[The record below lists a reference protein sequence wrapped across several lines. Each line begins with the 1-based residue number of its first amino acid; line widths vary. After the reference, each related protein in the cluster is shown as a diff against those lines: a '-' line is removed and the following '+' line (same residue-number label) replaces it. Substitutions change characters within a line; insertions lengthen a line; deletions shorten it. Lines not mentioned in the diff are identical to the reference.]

1 MRANAKL
8 IISLIKRVE
17 VRLPINNAGRTI
29 EVLEQD
35 SVTQQTVAAIIEL
48 SVHKLPIV
56 TNQLALV
63 LESISKNT
71 QPSSQ
76 ATGDMFIPHDVL
88 QSQLFVLRL
97 LSACLQ
103 HHWSWFQKQSV
114 KASKEANKTEE
125 AIAAAAATGIY
136 ATATSSRTGSPDSST
151 RTLPGKPALGH
162 LKPDS
167 QIDPPPLDDALVT
180 FLLSLL
186 NRFLNHMHIVEERSD
201 QLASSSAEASNE
213 SLATIARIDPQT
225 LEYIREIYNTTGKVL
240 HYVSASN
247 WPAYYAKIKNAVN
260 ILGAVNENLEI
271 NPPEIRI
278 LAFACLS
285 IPKLHSILSDLSPY
299 FLNMRIQG
307 KLLFAR
313 MMRQAIWKWIET
325 RPSQFAEV
333 CASTS
338 RPLAGSEILFDM
350 CNVAAAD
357 DSRRKSILWPLQTIL
372 LTLSPDLLVQA
383 FLNDNRTVLNRRTS
397 FPRLLKK
404 TLQSN
409 RMQEIAAIC
418 CVDLCKAATFI
429 SPNEDSVLRHIAA
442 DIEDVLYEKVWDLSR
457 PLVFENI
464 SASLGYT
471 INYQALLNDYFM
483 ARLRLDPKKTLAVL
497 VPPLSEEDTPIV
509 FKQAFV
515 NSCLTIITTEEY
527 NLPWNPTLS
536 PMYESIC
543 TPLRQI
549 FLQIVRAEFSANPS
563 RSDISNATSGS
574 KKMTNTNLSLE
585 RRQLQQQQQQQ
596 QNSTALLQSLLK
608 LFRIDPLCALLGN
621 QDDAFRVE
629 ENGAVMSSMIS
640 LLRYPDRRVRN
651 AAIDCLSQLHS
662 AENVRHWG
670 PSSTLTNNFWKIS
683 SQTIA
688 TMARQILDFRQ
699 NEELSKNLL
708 ELLSKILVSRN
719 TFLRNIMEMSYE
731 STDVGERSQSIL
743 SLEIVLL
750 VSLCSPIPEICST
763 AVKCLGH
770 LCTEIKLID
779 EDLIVDT
786 ASRGS
791 QITTGFI
798 DNIEIYED
806 LSYEEPVVHGMRKQT
821 FVGRKAQ
828 QKRVRK
834 YLRMINLPTPGVLG
848 AWEEVWKRW
857 KLLTQIVSRFGMEA
871 PSSLNDIVTSPANST
886 SSVKK
891 IGGLVRHEKLRST
904 PLPRITAPVPV
915 GRIETDDEKQTEW
928 QNYTGFLA
936 ALSGSRLA
944 ADIIEEDLAEDAG
957 KRNKMN
963 ESRISSPIRTIS
975 MTEKFIAEMV
985 GLLTSENV
993 VIREGAKDTLGGDL
1007 SPSLYSILF
1016 RHLESTVA
1024 NCFNANGEV
1033 MCDNKN
1039 TLLIEQS
1046 VLVLKMIL
1054 DRLVDPNDCLLSV
1067 DFSTLIIHFVNYIN
1081 RLPHENY
1088 NSLRIMI
1095 MFCHLTE
1102 VLMLKKEQIII
1113 RDDVKIR
1120 NKLLEIIIE
1129 WTSGFAL
1136 RVVIKDNAVIINSQ
1150 NREVRRDLDQVCL
1163 KAMVALLH
1171 KLPLQAT
1178 DQGREG
1184 DRSMTKN
1191 RLFQKYFTIF
1201 TQLLDYCHR
1210 LESEASSNT
1219 PLSPGMHSQISN
1231 NSQSSFMPK
1240 SSETYQ
1246 YYGPLKENAVVAISN
1261 LLSANVDAGLKSAL
1275 AMGYHEDARTRTAF
1289 MQVLSNIL
1297 NQGAQF
1303 DTLAEDIA
1311 ADRYEELVDMFA
1323 KEDVSLALCL
1333 CDVVP
1338 ASDTQGV
1345 AEVLLQCF
1353 ESRNKVFVLLE
1364 AIIDREVSNTEQ
1376 EATLF
1381 RGTNMATKLLSV
1393 FTQETC
1399 SSYVRFTL
1407 QPALEL
1413 INSLPDENLSWE
1425 MDPQKISPNESI
1437 AINRQNV
1444 CRATE
1449 ILLNAI
1455 CNSTSNVPKYF
1466 RQELALISEAVRKRF
1481 PDSVKTAIG
1490 GFVFLRLFNPA
1501 ILTPE
1506 NCGFPKTCLPRS
1518 KSVRKLLLQATRMMQ
1533 NLANNVMFGSK
1544 ETHLISLNDF
1554 ITSNLYRVASF
1565 LRDISAIS
1573 NSDNEA
1579 GRNMSMDDIAYMNLH
1594 RYIAENIDKIS
1605 RLMYARCSKVQADT
1619 QTLLLAWKRDMD
1631 KISNLLA
1638 QLGPVA
1644 DAAHNDFSTTRN
1656 YALVNSNNFYSGF
1669 MRRNKHR
1676 DVSYISSLNVFYQ
1689 GGVSKVGRPVF
1700 CCIFRNIVGDNFD
1713 FELLI
1718 YYMLRVMEPCL
1729 SQPFELLLDASC
1741 LSEDN
1746 EIPLH
1751 WMNQFYQ
1758 LIFNEMNDNLVMTH
1772 VFNPNFYW
1780 QKYVR
1785 KLPRV
1790 LTNRLVK
1797 RTRFSN
1803 KISDLAKHIALPEIR
1818 LPNDTYN
1825 IEKELGVV
1833 INNAHIIS
1841 SFKAVVPVQVR
1852 IGPEY
1857 LVVTTLKEQEIFWS
1871 LNTVLNNVYSMTDI
1885 CNIFLPPITPNKKT
1899 TNSGEIHIVTNSG
1912 KETMVLVVPNRD
1924 EVYRYLLECKKNFDT
1939 HNTETSDGIRPTDVP
1954 GRILNMA
1961 LLNMG
1966 GEDPL
1971 LRSAAY
1977 NLLHS
1982 LCIFFRFSVDH
1993 KVMNA
1998 RDLCIPYNSTDFIVS
2013 MSENLANS
2021 EAHLTLEFLN
2031 EAILGFNR
2039 SAKEPSRQIL
2049 TLDYIKPWFK
2059 NLSLFVYAP
2068 SVREPT
2074 KVKEV
2079 IRSII
2084 IMTAERSR
2092 VSGHI
2097 RDKIWCTLRDNDDLH
2112 NVILEEA
2119 VQFVIENGLGSSHS
2133 EAIVSA
2139 LATLNTNNMRG
2150 KIIQCIRKALAS
2162 TAQNVQNSIVR
2173 HQAWTEIGCWIRVML
2188 MMMFYSTNKQKPLVA
2203 EVFHVIALTVSTG
2216 PTFIRSSVH
2225 ELAVNLI
2232 HTLVTNLSISP
2243 DNRKKLK
2250 YVLDDVC
2257 DGKYRVHFGLN
2268 KSYATAFTINED
2280 TMTDNMEHMDLSSLE
2295 VIVKL
2300 LLDTIQYAA
2309 PDMNTA
2315 NAWRARWMSLVTS
2328 MAFQFNPALQPR
2340 AFVILGCLAQEEI
2353 DDDLLFQILV
2363 VLRNELARFDRSNPH
2378 LVVSILMCLTNILSN
2393 LSTSSRY
2400 LMPSFWLALGMSQIN
2415 LPSIYNQGV
2424 KMLDTVIRTL
2434 DSQKCFEN
2442 RTIQDVMLETRS
2454 RFGAMGP
2461 AVDQASGI
2469 SFSTHFS
2476 FAAAGFLLKGYRHAE
2491 ARDNVFSCLST
2502 FLEIEAKSISNQS
2515 NQIDPRCLGYLCGLL
2530 PFAAKNDALIE
2541 LLRLAGV
2548 TETGS
2553 HTQHPNQPKDISD
2566 LVWQSIDIPNDV
2578 VGVLTISFL
2587 INMLSYADNESERL
2601 FLYEILAKIAAST
2614 PEIFALVYDTLAPQM
2629 NSIVISSDNVTL
2641 LDAIKDILVTA
2652 CSEKAF
2658 DMGDHSAR
2666 HHLYL
2671 EQIGFKAFAELN
2683 FGSFGK
2689 DPAED
2694 SRMLSEFIRIICE

>member
-1 MRANAKL
+1 MKSNAKL

-29 EVLEQD
+29 EALEQD
-35 SVTQQTVAAIIEL
+35 PVTQQTVAAIIEL
-48 SVHKLPIV
+48 SIHKLPIV
-56 TNQLALV
+56 INQLALV

-71 QPSSQ
+71 QPSNQ
-76 ATGDMFIPHDVL
+76 AIGDVFVPHDVL
-88 QSQLFVLRL
+88 QSQLFVLKL

-103 HHWSWFQKQSV
+103 HHWIWFQKQSV
-114 KASKEANKTEE
+114 KASKETNKTEE
-125 AIAAAAATGIY
+125 ALAAAAATGSY
-136 ATATSSRTGSPDSST
+136 ATDRGSPSSSL
-151 RTLPGKPALGH
+151 RTLPEKPVLGH
-162 LKPDS
+162 LKSDS
-167 QIDPPPLDDALVT
+167 QVDPPPLDDALVT
-180 FLLSLL
+180 FVLSLMS
-186 NRFLNHMHIVEERSD
+186 RFLSHMHTVEERND
-201 QLASSSAEASNE
+201 QLASLSSDTSNDA
-213 SLATIARIDPQT
+213 LATVAGMDPQT

-240 HYVSASN
+240 YYISASN
-247 WPAYYAKIKNAVN
+247 WPAYYTKIKNAIN
-260 ILGAVNENLEI
+260 ILGAVSENLEM

-278 LAFACLS
+278 IAFTCLS
-285 IPKLHSILSDLSPY
+285 ISKLHSILSDLSPY

-313 MMRQAIWKWIET
+313 MIRQAIWKWIEAK
-325 RPSQFAEV
+325 PSQFAEV
-333 CASTS
+333 CASTN

-383 FLNDNRTVLNRRTS
+383 FLNDGRAALNRRTS
-397 FPRLLKK
+397 FPRQLKK
-404 TLQSN
+404 SLQSN
-409 RMQEIAAIC
+409 RLQEIAAVC
-418 CVDLCKAATFI
+418 CVDLCKAATYI
-429 SPNEDSVLRHIAA
+429 SPDEDSVLRHIAA
-442 DIEDVLYEKVWDLSR
+442 DVEDLLFEKVWDLSR

-464 SASLGYT
+464 SANLGYT
-471 INYQALLNDYFM
+471 INYQALLNDYFL
-483 ARLRLDPKKTLAVL
+483 ARLRLDPKKTLAML
-497 VPPLSEEDTPIV
+497 VPSLPEEDTPIV

-515 NSCLTIITTEEY
+515 NSCLAIITTEEH

-543 TPLRQI
+543 GPLRRI
-549 FLQIVRAEFSANPS
+549 FLQTVRAEFSSNPS

-574 KKMTNTNLSLE
+574 KKMMNTNLSIE
-585 RRQLQQQQQQQ
+585 RKQQQQLQQQQQ
-596 QNSTALLQSLLK
+596 NLTSLLQSLLK
-608 LFRIDPLCALLGN
+608 LFRLDPLCALLGKPE
-621 QDDAFRVE
+621 DASRVE
-629 ENGAVMSSMIS
+629 ENGAVMNSIIS
-640 LLRYPDRRVRN
+640 LLRYPDRRVRK
-651 AAIDCLSQLHS
+651 AAMDCFSQLHS
-662 AENVRHWG
+662 AENIFHWG

-683 SQTIA
+683 SQTIT

-719 TFLRNIMEMSYE
+719 TFLHNIMEPSYE
-731 STDVGERSQSIL
+731 STDVGDRFQSIL

-770 LCTEIKLID
+770 LCTEIKLVD

-786 ASRGS
+786 ASRES
-791 QITTGFI
+791 QTTTGFT
-798 DNIEIYED
+798 DNIEIYKD
-806 LSYEEPVVHGMRKQT
+806 LSFEEPVVQGMRKQT

-834 YLRMINLPTPGVLG
+834 YLRMISIPTPGVLG

-871 PSSLNDIVTSPANST
+871 PSNLNDIVGSPASST

-944 ADIIEEDLAEDAG
+944 ADIIEEDLAEDASR
-957 KRNKMN
+957 RNKMN
-963 ESRISSPIRTIS
+963 DNRISSPIRTIS
-975 MTEKFIAEMV
+975 MTEKFIAEMI

-993 VIREGAKDTLGGDL
+993 VIREGAKDTLGSDL

-1016 RHLESTVA
+1016 RHLESTIA
-1024 NCFNANGEV
+1024 NCFTANGEV
-1033 MCDNKN
+1033 ICDSNN

-1046 VLVLKMIL
+1046 VLVAKMIL
-1054 DRLVDPNDCLLSV
+1054 DRLVDPNECLFSI
-1067 DFSTLIIHFVNYIN
+1067 DFSTLIIYFANYIN
-1081 RLPHENY
+1081 RLPHDSY
-1088 NSLRIMI
+1088 NSMRIMI

-1102 VLMLKKEQIII
+1102 VLMSKKEQVII

-1120 NKLLEIIIE
+1120 NKLLEIIVE

-1136 RVVIKDNAVIINSQ
+1136 RVVNKGSLIINNTQ
-1150 NREVRRDLDQVCL
+1150 NREVQRDLDQVCL
-1163 KAMVALLH
+1163 KAIVALLH
-1171 KLPLQAT
+1171 KLPLRST

-1191 RLFQKYFTIF
+1191 RLFQKYFTFF
-1201 TQLLDYCHR
+1201 TQLLDRCHR
-1210 LESEASSNT
+1210 FEIETNNT
-1219 PLSPGMHSQISN
+1219 MPTSPGILSPNGS
-1231 NSQSSFMPK
+1231 NSQSSLVTK
-1240 SSETYQ
+1240 VSETYQ
-1246 YYGPLKENAVVAISN
+1246 YWGPLKEYTVNAISN
-1261 LLSANVDAGLKSAL
+1261 LLSANVDAGLKSTL

-1289 MQVLSNIL
+1289 MQVLANIL

-1303 DTLAEDIA
+1303 DTLAENIVA
-1311 ADRYEELVDMFA
+1311 NRYEELVDMIV
-1323 KEDVSLALCL
+1323 KDDVTCALCL
-1333 CDVVP
+1333 CDVAP

-1353 ESRNKVFVLLE
+1353 EARNKVFVLLE
-1364 AIIDREVSNTEQ
+1364 AVIDREVSNTEQ

-1393 FTQETC
+1393 FAQGTC
-1399 SSYVRFTL
+1399 SNYVRFTL

-1413 INSLPDENLSWE
+1413 INSLPEENLSWE
-1425 MDPQKISPNESI
+1425 MDPQKIGSNESI

-1449 ILLNAI
+1449 ILLDAI
-1455 CNSTSNVPKYF
+1455 CSSTSNVPKYF
-1466 RQELALISEAVRKRF
+1466 RQELAMISKAVSKRF
-1481 PDSVKTAIG
+1481 PDSSKTAVG

-1506 NCGFPKTCLPRS
+1506 NCGFPKSCLPKS

-1533 NLANNVMFGSK
+1533 NLANNMMFGAK

-1565 LRDISAIS
+1565 LRDISTVSKS
-1573 NSDNEA
+1573 NMEDDVARSV
-1579 GRNMSMDDIAYMNLH
+1579 GMDDIAYMSLH
-1594 RYIAENIDKIS
+1594 RYTAENIDKIS
-1605 RLMYARCSKVQADT
+1605 RLMYARFAKAQADT
-1619 QTLLLAWKRDMD
+1619 QALLSWKRDMD
-1631 KISNLLA
+1631 KFSNLLA
-1638 QLGPVA
+1638 QLGPI
-1644 DAAHNDFSTTRN
+1644 NDTAQNTISTTRN
-1656 YALVNSNNFYSGF
+1656 YALVNNNNFYSGF
-1669 MRRNKHR
+1669 MRRNKNR
-1676 DVSYISSLNVFYQ
+1676 DVSYISSLNIFYQ
-1689 GGVSKVGRPVF
+1689 GGVSKGGRPVF
-1700 CCIFRNIVGDNFD
+1700 CCIYRNIVGDNFD

-1729 SQPFELLLDASC
+1729 SQPFELLLDLSR

-1746 EIPLH
+1746 EIPAH
-1751 WMNQFYQ
+1751 WLNQFCQ
-1758 LIFNEMNDNLVMTH
+1758 LIFNEMNDNLALLH
-1772 VFNPNFYW
+1772 LFNPNFHWRRYI
-1780 QKYVR
+1780 R
-1785 KLPRV
+1785 KLPRT

-1797 RTRFSN
+1797 RTRFAI
-1803 KISDLAKHIALPEIR
+1803 KISELTKYIALPEIR
-1818 LPNDTYN
+1818 LPKDAFDM
-1825 IEKELGVV
+1825 EKEIGMTVASAHLISNFKVV
-1833 INNAHIIS
+1833 I
-1841 SFKAVVPVQVR
+1841 PVQLR

-1857 LVVTTLKEQEIFWS
+1857 LVITTLKEQEIFWS

-1885 CNIFLPPITPNKKT
+1885 YNVFLPPMPPNKKASD
-1899 TNSGEIHIVTNSG
+1899 NGEIHVITDSG
-1912 KETMVLVVPNRD
+1912 RSTIALVVPNRD
-1924 EVYRYLLECKKNFDT
+1924 EVYKYLLDCKKNFDT
-1939 HNTETSDGIRPTDVP
+1939 QITETNHGIRPADVP

-1966 GEDPL
+1966 GEDPV

-1982 LCIFFRFSVDH
+1982 LCISFRFSVDH

-2021 EAHLTLEFLN
+2021 ETHLTLEFLN

-2039 SAKEPSRQIL
+2039 SIREPSRQIL

-2059 NLSLFVYAP
+2059 NLSLFIYAP

-2084 IMTAERSR
+2084 VMTAEKSR

-2119 VQFVIENGLGSSHS
+2119 VQFVIENGLGSPSS

-2150 KIIQCIRKALAS
+2150 KIIRNVRKALSS
-2162 TAQNVQNSIVR
+2162 TAQNFQDSIVR
-2173 HQAWTEIGCWIRVML
+2173 HQAWAEIGCWIRVIL
-2188 MMMFYSTNKQKPLVA
+2188 MMMFYSTNKQKPLIA
-2203 EVFHVIALTVSTG
+2203 EVFHIIALTVSTG

-2243 DNRKKLK
+2243 ENRKKLK
-2250 YVLDDVC
+2250 FILDDVC

-2268 KSYATAFTINED
+2268 KSYANAFTITED
-2280 TMTDNMEHMDLSSLE
+2280 TMTDNMEQMDLSSLE

-2300 LLDTIQYAA
+2300 LLDTLQCAA

-2328 MAFQFNPALQPR
+2328 MTFQLNPALQPR
-2340 AFVILGCLAQEEI
+2340 SFVILGCLAQEEI
-2353 DDDLLFQILV
+2353 DDDLLFQILI
-2363 VLRNELARFDRSNPH
+2363 VLRNELARFDRSNPQ

-2393 LSTSSRY
+2393 LSVSSRY
-2400 LMPSFWLALGMSQIN
+2400 LIPSFWLALGMTQMNI
-2415 LPSIYNQGV
+2415 PSIYSHGV
-2424 KMLDTVIRTL
+2424 KMLDTVVRTL

-2442 RTIQDVMLETRS
+2442 RTVEDVMMETRS
-2454 RFGAMGP
+2454 RFGSMGP

-2469 SFSTHFS
+2469 SFNTHFS
-2476 FAAAGFLLKGYRHAE
+2476 FAAAGFLLKGYCHSE

-2502 FLEIEAKSISNQS
+2502 LLEIEAKSTSNQS
-2515 NQIDPRCLGYLCGLL
+2515 NQIDPRCLGYLCGLM

-2548 TETGS
+2548 NEADLHMEHLGQT
-2553 HTQHPNQPKDISD
+2553 KDISS
-2566 LVWQSIDIPNDV
+2566 LVWQSIDIPNNTI
-2578 VGVLTISFL
+2578 GVLTVSFL
-2587 INMLSYADNESERL
+2587 INMLNYSDSEAERL
-2601 FLYEILAKIAAST
+2601 FLYEMLAKIAASA
-2614 PEIFALVYDTLAPQM
+2614 PDIFALVYDALAPKM
-2629 NSIVISSDNVTL
+2629 NSIIVSSDNITL

-2658 DMGDHSAR
+2658 DIGDRSGQHQV
-2666 HHLYL
+2666 YL
-2671 EQIGFKAFAELN
+2671 EQIGFKAFTELN
-2683 FGSFGK
+2683 FGSFGQ
-2689 DPAED
+2689 DPTSD
-2694 SRMLSEFIRIICE
+2694 SQLMSEFLRIICE